1 MAKTP
6 LWARRL
12 IKKIAALCALGFL
25 AAAVFFGRA
34 AAAPLPPGAMG
45 VSYPGRR
52 GEYANAAKRLAELK
66 SLGFSMVAFAPS
78 YAYTGLNQ
86 IDFSVGPSSA
96 ELAAAMA
103 GALEDG
109 FTVMLKPHLDPP
121 IYFPGFNPLT
131 SRNASWRV
139 SVPWRGYFD
148 VDPMSDA
155 YREGIIHGSLL
166 DIQAALAQASAHG
179 AHPAPVQLELGTELM
194 DSVAARPDRWLDLL
208 KWTRDDLKTLGL
220 VGRVRLSH
228 DFAHHLQIP
237 EDFVLR
243 MSPAQRKTLGR
254 YIAGLDA
261 VDLSQYLDL
270 EIGEPAA
277 ARASRLPMP
286 REIAEAL
293 SIYDAR
299 FRKNIL
305 GHYLGLTPAQ
315 MPPLGLGEFG
325 VGRGGLLHPNY
336 WSGAATPAQKKE
348 VEKEIVLGLRGLA
361 DYLAMP
367 AGRTARY
374 AVLWVTGPYYDIFG
388 WMNPAYADLAAQKA
402 VTDYLRR
409 KP

>member
-1 MAKTP
+1 MAK
-6 LWARRL
+6 ARIQARDIL
-12 IKKIAALCALGFL
+12 KKTAAFCALGFS
-25 AAAVFFGRA
+25 AAVGFSGRA
-34 AAAPLPPGAMG
+34 AAAPLPPGVLG

-52 GEYANAAKRLAELK
+52 GEYASAAKHLAALK

-96 ELAAAMA
+96 ELTAAMA

-131 SRNASWRV
+131 SHNDSWRV
-139 SVPWRGYFD
+139 SVSWRGYFD

-166 DIQAALAQASAHG
+166 DIQAALARASARG
-179 AHPAPVQLELGTELM
+179 AHPAQVQLELGTELM
-194 DSVAARPDRWLDLL
+194 DSVVAHPGRWLDLL
-208 KWTRDDLKTLGL
+208 KWTRGDLKALGL

-243 MSPAQRKTLGR
+243 MSPAQRKMLGR

-270 EIGEPAA
+270 KIGEPLA
-277 ARASRLPMP
+277 ARAQRPPTP
-286 REIAEAL
+286 REIAKAL

-299 FRKNIL
+299 FRNNIL

-348 VEKEIVLGLRGLA
+348 VEREIALGLRGLA

-367 AGRTARY
+367 SGRTARY

-388 WMNPAYADLAAQKA
+388 WMDPNYADLAAQKA

-409 KP
+409 KS

>member
-1 MAKTP
+1 MLNIP
-6 LWARRL
+6 LQAQRL
-12 IKKIAALCALGFL
+12 IKKTAALCALGFL
-25 AAAVFFGRA
+25 AAAGFSGRA
-34 AAAPLPPGAMG
+34 TAAPLPLGVMG

-52 GEYANAAKRLAELK
+52 GEYANAAKNLAELK

-96 ELAAAMA
+96 ELTAAMA

-131 SRNASWRV
+131 SNNASWRV
-139 SVPWRGYFD
+139 SVSWRGYFD
-148 VDPMSDA
+148 VDPMSNA

-166 DIQAALAQASAHG
+166 DIKAALARASARG

-194 DSVAARPDRWLDLL
+194 DSVVARPGRWLELL
-208 KWTRDDLKTLGL
+208 KWTRGDLKRLGL
-220 VGRVRLSH
+220 SGRVRLSH

-243 MSPAQRKTLGR
+243 MSPVQRKTLGR
-254 YIAGLDA
+254 YISGLDA

-270 EIGEPAA
+270 KIGEPTA
-277 ARASRLPMP
+277 ARAQRPP
-286 REIAEAL
+286 TPPEIAKAL
-293 SIYDAR
+293 SVYDAR
-299 FRKNIL
+299 FRKEIL

-315 MPPLGLGEFG
+315 MPPLGFGEFG
-325 VGRGGLLHPNY
+325 IGRGGLLHPNY
-336 WSGAATPAQKKE
+336 WSGAATPAQKQE

-367 AGRTARY
+367 SGRTARY

-388 WMNPAYADLAAQKA
+388 WMNPAYANPAAQKA
-402 VTDYLRR
+402 VTDYLRG